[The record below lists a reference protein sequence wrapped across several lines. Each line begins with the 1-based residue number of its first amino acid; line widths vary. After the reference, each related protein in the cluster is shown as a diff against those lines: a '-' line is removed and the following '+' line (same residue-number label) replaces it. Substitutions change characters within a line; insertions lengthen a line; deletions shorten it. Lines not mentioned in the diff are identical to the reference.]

1 MAKPFINAAD
11 KTSADAAHLL
21 MRLGLILGFVITPIV
36 LLTSQRAI
44 FILSPIAATLILSAG
59 AMLSPRVM
67 RIAAPFSFLA
77 SPVGLGAV
85 FLSIWAVASL
95 TWTPFPSEAAPRLF
109 KIVSTFLLV
118 LPVASVLPVRSR
130 PANLYVLPLG
140 VAAASFGAIALNFA
154 TPAAKHDVAMNETL
168 ARAVTVLLLLAWP
181 ATLAAILRGRPAMAA
196 SVAIVVAAAAV
207 AVHATTASF
216 AALAAGAA
224 FLAAKAD
231 KTSTASWI
239 GRIGAASFIAAPC
252 LPLLLGPWI
261 GDSSGNLA
269 WLNAWRDTIMVDGVR
284 LLTGHG
290 FNYVASGS
298 SQGYLGAL
306 TPKTVLFEIWTD
318 LGILGA
324 LAGAALLAW
333 AYQLAGRQSPKAAP
347 YWIGALTF
355 VTAFAVF
362 GGGALQLGWIT
373 AQALALVALILA
385 TRGEFQTARPTAPR
399 HHVPS

>member
-1 MAKPFINAAD
+1 VAKPFINAAD

-21 MRLGLILGFVITPIV
+21 MRLGLILGFVITPII

-44 FILSPIAATLILSAG
+44 FILSPIAAALILSAG
-59 AMLSPRVM
+59 AMLSPRM
-67 RIAAPFSFLA
+67 RLAAPFSFLA
-77 SPVGLGAV
+77 SPVGLGSA

-118 LPVASVLPVRSR
+118 LPVAFVLPVRSR

-140 VAAASFGAIALNFA
+140 VAAASFGAIALHFA
-154 TPAAKHDVAMNETL
+154 SPLAKHDVAMNETL

-216 AALAAGAA
+216 AALVAGLA

-239 GRIGAASFIAAPC
+239 GRIGAVSFVAAPC
-252 LPLLLGPWI
+252 LPLLLGPWL
-261 GDSSGNLA
+261 GGAGGALGWLKA
-269 WLNAWRDTIMVDGVR
+269 WNDTIMVDGVR

-324 LAGAALLAW
+324 LSAAALLAW
-333 AYQLAGRQSPKAAP
+333 AYQLAGRQSAKAAP